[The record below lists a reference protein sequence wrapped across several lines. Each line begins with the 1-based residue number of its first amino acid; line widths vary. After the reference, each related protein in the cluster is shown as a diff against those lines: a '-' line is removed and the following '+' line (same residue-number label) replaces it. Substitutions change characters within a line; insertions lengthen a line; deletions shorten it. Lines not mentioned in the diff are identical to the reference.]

1 MQRYFALD
9 KNLTLRES
17 DYHHIKNVMRMK
29 VGEIIEV
36 VYENIVYTC
45 KVDPIKKELNIIDEK
60 KSDKKNK
67 EVVIAFSLLK
77 EQKLDYLLQ
86 KSTECGAS
94 SFIPLITNRTIIK
107 TDKSKENKKIDRW
120 QRIIKEASEQ
130 CFRTDIPS
138 ISNVKKINELI
149 SVEADLKV
157 LCTLNEK
164 SKNLKKVLQKNNK
177 CDKIIIVIGPEGGF
191 DKKEETLLLDNGFV
205 SVTLGENVLR
215 AETAPVVVLSMINY
229 EFGR

>member
-9 KNLTLRES
+9 KNLTLRDS

-29 VGEIIEV
+29 VGEIVEV
-36 VYENIVYTC
+36 VYDNTVYTC
-45 KVDPIKKELNIIDEK
+45 KVDPIKKELFVINEK
-60 KSDKKNK
+60 VGNKKDK
-67 EVVIAFSLLK
+67 EIVIAFSLLK

-94 SFIPLITNRTIIK
+94 SFIPLMTNRSIIK
-107 TDKSKENKKIDRW
+107 NDASKENKKIDRW
-120 QRIIKEASEQ
+120 QRIVKEASEQ
-130 CFRTDIPS
+130 SFRVDIPT

-149 SVEADLKV
+149 KEEADLKI

-191 DKKEETLLLDNGFV
+191 DEKEETMLLDSGFI